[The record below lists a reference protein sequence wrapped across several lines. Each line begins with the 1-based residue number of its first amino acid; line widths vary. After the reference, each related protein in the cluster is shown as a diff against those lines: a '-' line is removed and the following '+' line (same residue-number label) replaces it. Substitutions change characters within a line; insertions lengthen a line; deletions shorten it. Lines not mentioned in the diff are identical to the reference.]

1 MQFRMLPYRFGFE
14 DETSIRYNFFL
25 KTQSFKRGI
34 MTVSCGAQSHLTQH
48 KTSITIFDRN
58 KYKVPFADGLNGSF
72 GHDGTGRAGSGEF
85 HIDIHFD
92 P

>member
-1 MQFRMLPYRFGFE
+1 MLPYRFSFQ
-14 DETSIRYNFFL
+14 DETSLSYNFLL
-25 KTQSFKRGI
+25 KTQSFEHGI
-34 MTVSCGAQSHLTQH
+34 VAVSCGAQSHLTQQ
-48 KTSITIFDRN
+48 KTFPHYFDR
-58 KYKVPFADGLNGSF
+58 KKCKLPFVDGLNGRF

>member
-1 MQFRMLPYRFGFE
+1 
-14 DETSIRYNFFL
+14 
-25 KTQSFKRGI
+25 
-34 MTVSCGAQSHLTQH
+34 
-48 KTSITIFDRN
+48 
-58 KYKVPFADGLNGSF
+58 VPFADGLNGRF